1 MSEEGET
8 FEALA
13 KKNRE
18 RIAAINDH
26 QHKRRTELVELQIRS
41 AIDRFVTG
49 TTKATGDDW
58 TAVRLVE
65 ESGIPRPTLYRYK
78 EELALFQRLAAL
90 APLGSGG
97 LREENRRLRAELR
110 EEKQRRIE
118 DSKQSKHI
126 QDVLVQRVHALSL
139 ALAQVTGQSKV
150 VSLLGTKISE

>member
-1 MSEEGET
+1 MSEEKG

-13 KKNRE
+13 KENRE
-18 RIAAINDH
+18 RIAAINDRE
-26 QHKRRTELVELQIRS
+26 QKRRSEVAELQIRT

-49 TTKATGDDW
+49 TTKAAGDEW

-78 EELALFQRLAAL
+78 DELALFQRLAAL

-97 LREENRRLRAELR
+97 LHEENRRLRAELR

-118 DSKQSKHI
+118 EGKRAKHV

-139 ALAQVTGQSKV
+139 ALAQVSGQTKV
-150 VSLLGTKISE
+150 VSLLNAKSED